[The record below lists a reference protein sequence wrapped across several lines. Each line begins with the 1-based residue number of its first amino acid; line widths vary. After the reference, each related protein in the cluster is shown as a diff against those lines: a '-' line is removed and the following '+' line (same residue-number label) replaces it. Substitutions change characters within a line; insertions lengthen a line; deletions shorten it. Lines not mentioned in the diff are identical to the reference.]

1 MLKVSRN
8 QFPLQNSQ
16 RVQASQGA
24 GSSYAPNNNERVS
37 FVLDPVS
44 IPMFDPHSSYLTCDF
59 ELNSQ
64 VCQMS
69 FVNNIGCLAM
79 LLNMRVYLNETIVE
93 EINDFPT
100 LCNVAKVYNREMS
113 NVKLDSL
120 GELGG
125 GVSNPL
131 NQSSATGVGS
141 RVVKLCF
148 QLPTGLL
155 QQSKA
160 IPLLATG
167 KCRIEFDLEKAEKCL
182 VPSKYNV
189 IYHDIGGSD
198 YGEAYL
204 GAIRAQVVATGTTF
218 WDLQQRTNTTLN
230 GYSDFNNEHDC
241 PFFVGCRIAVT
252 KQTGVGAETIVLD
265 DREVTAITRIT
276 AAGAALG
283 NIRLTFATQ
292 DTAVEVIAGDVCR
305 VRMKNYSD
313 GTAVVKGNYSITNVE
328 FHAQVIQPPPNYVQ
342 ALPRVMAGGM
352 SFDVMTYTNFKDNLP
367 NLTSGTINIPVYAHR
382 SLSVISVPRTQTQT
396 DYANTLNGQYA
407 HLRDYQFQLGV
418 SGRRV
423 PNRPVD
429 CSIMDAVENKPSQE
443 HIRELAKGLS
453 RGSAVRDV
461 RKFKSEFVISRALGS
476 KGATMDLSNSGGCR
490 LYVNYLQASTNLQYN
505 NYVQHIRTINVSNE
519 GVEVLV

>member
-44 IPMFDPHSSYLTCDF
+44 IPMFDPHSSYITCDF
-59 ELNSQ
+59 ELNNQ

-69 FVNNIGCLAM
+69 FVNNIGCLSM

-100 LCNVAKVYNREMS
+100 LCNVAKVYNRELS

-189 IYHDIGGSD
+189 INEFTGNN
-198 YGEAYL
+198 YGEAYA
-204 GAIRAQVVATGTTF
+204 GAIRVQADTTATTY
-218 WDLQQRTNTTLN
+218 WDLQQVTNTTLN

-241 PFFVGCRIAVT
+241 PFFKGCKIAVT
-252 KQTGVGAETIVLD
+252 KQTGGGAETLVLD
-265 DREVTAITRIT
+265 DLEVLTVTRETGD
-276 AAGAALG
+276 AATEG
-283 NIRLTFATQ
+283 NIRLTFASTPTT
-292 DTAVEVIAGDVCR
+292 DDVVLADVCR
-305 VRMKNYSD
+305 VRMKKYSD
-313 GTAVVKGNYSITNVE
+313 DTKVPKGNYSITNVE

-367 NLTSGTINIPVYAHR
+367 NLTSGTINIPVYSHR
-382 SLSVISVPRTQTQT
+382 SLSVISVPRSQTQT
-396 DYANTLNGQYA
+396 DYANTLQGQYA
-407 HLRDYQFQLGV
+407 HLSDYQFQLGV

-429 CSIMDAVENKPSQE
+429 CSIMDANEDKPSQE

-461 RKFKSEFVISRALGS
+461 RKFKDEFVISRALGS

-490 LYVNYLQASTNLQYN
+490 LYVNYLQASTNLQFN
-505 NYVQHIRTINVSNE
+505 NYVHHIRTINVSNE